1 MIEDSSFF
9 YPVWKKITTFASLNN
24 TIIYKM
30 CTTTLHLRLDEDM
43 KNQASDVFEH
53 LGLDLPTAIRIFLRR
68 SIAVDGMPF
77 ELKNNRSEWDRM
89 PCSWTVDELKE
100 QVRLSLDDIKNGR
113 TISSEEFDSF
123 LENYKYG
130 S

>member
-1 MIEDSSFF
+1 MKSQSNNENLFI
-9 YPVWKKITTFASLNN
+9 FAAQNDIN
-24 TIIYKM
+24 IYKM

-53 LGLDLPTAIRIFLRR
+53 LGLDLPTAIRIFLKR

>member
-1 MIEDSSFF
+1 
-9 YPVWKKITTFASLNN
+9 
-24 TIIYKM
+24 M

-43 KNQASDVFEH
+43 KNQATDVFEQ

-68 SIAVDGMPF
+68 SIAIDGMPF

-100 QVRLSLDDIKNGR
+100 QVRLSLKDMEEGR
-113 TISSEEFDSF
+113 TISSEEAESSLASSMRGNGF
-123 LENYKYG
+123 LALSLSITTLG
-130 S
+130 SIDVSCLS

>member
-1 MIEDSSFF
+1 MKSRSDNENLFI
-9 YPVWKKITTFASLNN
+9 FASYTDIN
-24 TIIYKM
+24 IYKM
-30 CTTTLHLRLDEDM
+30 CTTTLHLRLDEDL

-77 ELKNNRSEWDRM
+77 ELKNNRSEWDKV

>member
-1 MIEDSSFF
+1 MRI
-9 YPVWKKITTFASLNN
+9 
-24 TIIYKM
+24 
-30 CTTTLHLRLDEDM
+30 DEDL
-43 KNQASDVFEH
+43 KNQATDVFEQ

-77 ELKNNRSEWDRM
+77 ELKNNRAEWDRM
-89 PCSWTVDELKE
+89 PCSWTADELKE

-113 TISSEEFDSF
+113 TISSDEFESF
-123 LENYKYG
+123 LANYKYG

>member
-1 MIEDSSFF
+1 MKSQSDNENLFI
-9 YPVWKKITTFASLNN
+9 FAAQNDIN
-24 TIIYKM
+24 IYKM

-53 LGLDLPTAIRIFLRR
+53 LGLDLPTAIRIFLKR

-77 ELKNNRSEWDRM
+77 ELKNNRSEWDKM
-89 PCSWTVDELKE
+89 PCNWTVDELKE

>member
-1 MIEDSSFF
+1 MKSQSNNENLFI
-9 YPVWKKITTFASLNN
+9 FASLNDIN
-24 TIIYKM
+24 IYNM
-30 CTTTLHLRLDEDM
+30 CTTTLHLRLDEDL

-53 LGLDLPTAIRIFLRR
+53 LGLDLPTAIRIFLKR

-123 LENYKYG
+123 RENYKYG

>member
-1 MIEDSSFF
+1 
-9 YPVWKKITTFASLNN
+9 
-24 TIIYKM
+24 M

-43 KNQASDVFEH
+43 KNQATDVFEQ

-100 QVRLSLDDIKNGR
+100 QIA
-113 TISSEEFDSF
+113 ISMKQIEQGQVVSADEAFEHFMNFDYAS
-123 LENYKYG
+123 
-130 S
+130 

>member
-1 MIEDSSFF
+1 MKSR
-9 YPVWKKITTFASLNN
+9 SLNEN
-24 TIIYKM
+24 LFIFAVQNDIIIYKM

-77 ELKNNRSEWDRM
+77 ELKNNRSEWDRT

-100 QVRLSLDDIKNGR
+100 QVKLSLDDIKNGR

>member
-1 MIEDSSFF
+1 MKSQSNNENLFI
-9 YPVWKKITTFASLNN
+9 FASLNDIN
-24 TIIYKM
+24 IYKM

-53 LGLDLPTAIRIFLRR
+53 LGLDLPTAIRIFLKR

-77 ELKNNRSEWDRM
+77 ELKNNRSEWDKM
-89 PCSWTVDELKE
+89 PCSWTVDELNE
-100 QVRLSLDDIKNGR
+100 QVELALDDIKNNR
-113 TISSEEFDSF
+113 LHSATEVEEHFRNF
-123 LENYKYG
+123 RYG

>member
-1 MIEDSSFF
+1 MKSQSNNENLFI
-9 YPVWKKITTFASLNN
+9 FAAQNDIN
-24 TIIYKM
+24 IYKM

-89 PCSWTVDELKE
+89 PCSWTVDELNE
-100 QVRLSLDDIKNGR
+100 QVELALDDIKNNR
-113 TISSEEFDSF
+113 LHPAAEVEEHFRNF
-123 LENYKYG
+123 RYG

>member
-9 YPVWKKITTFASLNN
+9 YPVWKKITTFASPNN

>member
-1 MIEDSSFF
+1 MNSQSDNENLFI
-9 YPVWKKITTFASLNN
+9 FAAQNDIN
-24 TIIYKM
+24 IYKM

-77 ELKNNRSEWDRM
+77 ELKNNRSEWDKM
-89 PCSWTVDELKE
+89 PCSWTVEELKE
-100 QVRLSLDDIKNGR
+100 QLEISMKQIEQGQ
-113 TISSEEFDSF
+113 TISAEEAYEHFMNFDYAS
-123 LENYKYG
+123 
-130 S
+130 

>member
-1 MIEDSSFF
+1 MKNRSDNENLFI
-9 YPVWKKITTFASLNN
+9 FASN
-24 TIIYKM
+24 TDINIYKM
-30 CTTTLHLRLDEDM
+30 CTTTLHLRLDEDL

-77 ELKNNRSEWDRM
+77 ELKNNRSEWDKV

>member
-1 MIEDSSFF
+1 
-9 YPVWKKITTFASLNN
+9 
-24 TIIYKM
+24 M

-89 PCSWTVDELKE
+89 PCNWTLEELNHQVDLA
-100 QVRLSLDDIKNGR
+100 LDDIKNNR
-113 TISSEEFDSF
+113 LHSTEEVNNI
-123 LENYKYG
+123 LKNYKYG

>member
-1 MIEDSSFF
+1 MTANCEFF
-9 YPVWKKITTFASLNN
+9 CLVWQKITTFASLNN

-43 KNQASDVFEH
+43 KNQATDVFEQ

-68 SIAVDGMPF
+68 SIAIDGMPF

-89 PCSWTVDELKE
+89 PCSWTVEELKE
-100 QVRLSLDDIKNGR
+100 QIA
-113 TISSEEFDSF
+113 ISMKQIEQGQVVSADEAFEHFMNFDYAS
-123 LENYKYG
+123 
-130 S
+130 

>member
-1 MIEDSSFF
+1 
-9 YPVWKKITTFASLNN
+9 
-24 TIIYKM
+24 M

-77 ELKNNRSEWDRM
+77 ELKNDRSEWDRM
-89 PCSWTVDELKE
+89 PCSWTVEELKE
-100 QVRLSLDDIKNGR
+100 QIEISMKQIEQGQ
-113 TISSEEFDSF
+113 TISAEEAYEHFMNF
-123 LENYKYG
+123 NYA

>member
-1 MIEDSSFF
+1 MKSRSRNENLFI
-9 YPVWKKITTFASLNN
+9 FAVQNDI
-24 TIIYKM
+24 IIYKM
-30 CTTTLHLRLDEDM
+30 CTTTLHLRLDEDL

-77 ELKNNRSEWDRM
+77 ELKNNRSEWDRT

-100 QVRLSLDDIKNGR
+100 QVKLSLDDIKNGR
-113 TISSEEFDSF
+113 TISSEQFDSF

>member
-1 MIEDSSFF
+1 MKSRSDNENLFI
-9 YPVWKKITTFASLNN
+9 FASN
-24 TIIYKM
+24 TDINIYKM
-30 CTTTLHLRLDEDM
+30 CTTTLHLRLDEDL

-77 ELKNNRSEWDRM
+77 ELKNNRSEWDKV

>member
-1 MIEDSSFF
+1 MKSQSNNENLFI
-9 YPVWKKITTFASLNN
+9 FASQNDIN
-24 TIIYKM
+24 IYKM
-30 CTTTLHLRLDEDM
+30 CTTTLHLRLDEDL

-89 PCSWTVDELKE
+89 PCSWTVDELNE
-100 QVRLSLDDIKNGR
+100 QVELALDDIKNNR
-113 TISSEEFDSF
+113 LHLAAEVEEHFRNF
-123 LENYKYG
+123 RYG

>member
-1 MIEDSSFF
+1 MKNRSDNENLFI
-9 YPVWKKITTFASLNN
+9 FASN
-24 TIIYKM
+24 TDINIYKM
-30 CTTTLHLRLDEDM
+30 CTTTLHLRLDEDL

-77 ELKNNRSEWDRM
+77 ELKNNRSEWDRT

-100 QVRLSLDDIKNGR
+100 QVKLSLDDIKNGR
-113 TISSEEFDSF
+113 TISSEQFDSF

>member
-1 MIEDSSFF
+1 MKSQSNNENLFI
-9 YPVWKKITTFASLNN
+9 FASQNDIN
-24 TIIYKM
+24 IYKM

-100 QVRLSLDDIKNGR
+100 RVRLSLDDIKNGR

>member
-1 MIEDSSFF
+1 MKNLFIFAAQND
-9 YPVWKKITTFASLNN
+9 IT
-24 TIIYKM
+24 IYNM

-77 ELKNNRSEWDRM
+77 ELKNNRSEWNKI
-89 PCSWTVDELKE
+89 PCSWTANELKE

>member
-1 MIEDSSFF
+1 MKSQSDNENLFI
-9 YPVWKKITTFASLNN
+9 FAAQNDIN
-24 TIIYKM
+24 IYKM

-53 LGLDLPTAIRIFLRR
+53 LGLDLPTAIRIFLKR

-77 ELKNNRSEWDRM
+77 ELKNNRSEWDKM
-89 PCSWTVDELKE
+89 PCNWTVDELKE
-100 QVRLSLDDIKNGR
+100 QVRLSLDDIKNRR

>member
-1 MIEDSSFF
+1 
-9 YPVWKKITTFASLNN
+9 
-24 TIIYKM
+24 M

-43 KNQASDVFEH
+43 KNQATDVFEQ

-68 SIAVDGMPF
+68 SIAIDGMPF

-100 QVRLSLDDIKNGR
+100 QVRLSLKDMEEGR
-113 TISSEEFDSF
+113 TISSEEAESHFKNHQY
-123 LENYKYG
+123 EK
-130 S
+130 

>member
-1 MIEDSSFF
+1 M
-9 YPVWKKITTFASLNN
+9 
-24 TIIYKM
+24 
-30 CTTTLHLRLDEDM
+30 RLDEDM

-77 ELKNNRSEWDRM
+77 ELKNNRFERDRM
-89 PCSWTVDELKE
+89 PCSWTVEELNE
-100 QVRLSLDDIKNGR
+100 QVELALDDIKNNR
-113 TISSEEFDSF
+113 LHSAAEVEEHFKNF
-123 LENYKYG
+123 RYG

>member
-1 MIEDSSFF
+1 MKSLSDNENLFI
-9 YPVWKKITTFASLNN
+9 FAAQKDIN
-24 TIIYKM
+24 IYKM

-53 LGLDLPTAIRIFLRR
+53 LGLDLPTAIRIFLKR

-89 PCSWTVDELKE
+89 PCNWTVEELNH
-100 QVRLSLDDIKNGR
+100 QVDLALDDIKNNR
-113 TISSEEFDSF
+113 LHSTEEVNSI
-123 LENYKYG
+123 LKNYKYG

>member
-1 MIEDSSFF
+1 
-9 YPVWKKITTFASLNN
+9 
-24 TIIYKM
+24 M

-77 ELKNNRSEWDRM
+77 ELKNNRSEWDKM

>member
-1 MIEDSSFF
+1 
-9 YPVWKKITTFASLNN
+9 
-24 TIIYKM
+24 M

-43 KNQASDVFEH
+43 KNQATDVFEQ

-68 SIAVDGMPF
+68 AIAIDGMPF

-89 PCSWTVDELKE
+89 PCSWTVEELNE
-100 QVRLSLDDIKNGR
+100 QVDLALDDIKNNR
-113 TISSEEFDSF
+113 LHSAEEVDEHFRNF
-123 LENYKYG
+123 RYG

>member
-1 MIEDSSFF
+1 MKSQSDNENLFI
-9 YPVWKKITTFASLNN
+9 FAAQNDIN
-24 TIIYKM
+24 IYKM

-53 LGLDLPTAIRIFLRR
+53 LGLDLPTAIRIFLKR

-77 ELKNNRSEWDRM
+77 ELKNNRSEWDKM
-89 PCSWTVDELKE
+89 PCNWTVDELKE
-100 QVRLSLDDIKNGR
+100 QVRLSLNDIKNGR